1 MKTITYNEMLYR
13 AAEAAGRTRDNLP
26 VEEAAV
32 LKSIF
37 ASELPDVWASED
49 WDDLREPILT
59 VTLDDNDEF
68 ANPYN
73 TTELGE
79 VLGIYSQ
86 DPNGSTPWQ
95 RLDFY
100 KQQDQFHVTQGA
112 VDGRVPVPVP
122 DTVYVYYQTACPD
135 LLALTGTALANQEI
149 PTFIGNY
156 LALRGAG
163 HLLAADGAA
172 TLAGVQFR
180 LAQEQLGF
188 SRTLIK
194 RPNWAKGF

>member
-26 VEEAAV
+26 TSEAAV

-37 ASELPDVWASED
+37 ASELPDVWMSED
-49 WDDLREPILT
+49 WDDLRQPILA
-59 VTLDDNDEF
+59 VTLDANREF

-73 TTELGE
+73 STQLGE
-79 VLGIYSQ
+79 VLAIFTQ

-95 RLDFY
+95 RLEFY
-100 KQQDQFHVTQGA
+100 KQGDNFHVLPGTA
-112 VDGRVPVPVP
+112 DGRGPVPVP
-122 DTVYVYYQTACPD
+122 DTVYVYWQEDAPD
-135 LLALTGTALANQEI
+135 LLSLDDAELAALTV

-156 LALRGAG
+156 LALKGAG

-172 TLAGVQFR
+172 ALAGVQMR
-180 LAQEQLGF
+180 LAEDNLDF
-188 SRTLIK
+188 SRSLIK
-194 RPNWAKGF
+194 RPIWAKL